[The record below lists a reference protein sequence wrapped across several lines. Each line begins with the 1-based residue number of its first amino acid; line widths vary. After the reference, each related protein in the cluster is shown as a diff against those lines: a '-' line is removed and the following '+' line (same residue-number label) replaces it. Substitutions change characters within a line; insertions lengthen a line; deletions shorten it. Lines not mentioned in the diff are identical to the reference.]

1 MQELWLDAAARSM
14 KDEGRD
20 LMTHGCVGAAG
31 CDATMELHYNNE
43 LAAVVTRAI
52 ADHADASEH

>member
-1 MQELWLDAAARSM
+1 M

>member
-1 MQELWLDAAARSM
+1 M
-14 KDEGRD
+14 
-20 LMTHGCVGAAG
+20 GAWALTG